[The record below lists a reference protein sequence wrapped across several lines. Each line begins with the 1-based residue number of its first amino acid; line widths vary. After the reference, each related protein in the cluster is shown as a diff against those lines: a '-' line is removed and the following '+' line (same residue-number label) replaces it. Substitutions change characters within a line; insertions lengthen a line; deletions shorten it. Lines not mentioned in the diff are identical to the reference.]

1 MANFKEICSAILHN
15 QLPYQKERDAC
26 ASLFLSAVLA
36 VLVGVVILIA
46 VLVAI
51 LVGILVLG
59 TVLID
64 VLVLIVHDS
73 FLRSMVC
80 GEGAAELA
88 CPVFQ
93 HLSLSLKIRL
103 TNSPANMAA
112 VMPPAVA
119 FSPPRKI
126 PRKPVS

>member
-1 MANFKEICSAILHN
+1 MLVRQPVSISGLSEIA
-15 QLPYQKERDAC
+15 
-26 ASLFLSAVLA
+26 LFLAVSAVISAGTA
-36 VLVGVVILIA
+36 VFILIA
-46 VLVAI
+46 
-51 LVGILVLG
+51 
-59 TVLID
+59 

-103 TNSPANMAA
+103 TNSPAKMAA